1 MLKKMKISKTIP
13 LSFRYSS
20 RITNVITNV
29 IMLSQ
34 NVIMLSCFM
43 LSFYH
48 VFMLL
53 HIHRLL
59 IKCMLSYFLRH
70 LSTSIQRDNIMVKQ
84 HICSKCGKEYA
95 NRHNLSRH
103 RKVCLVFTNQSSNPQ
118 YKPVSDC
125 SSNVFQAPVKPPNPK
140 ISALV
145 DAIVNDDSSAPLM
158 KEIPNEKDLSDFDTE
173 ESSEDDVPD
182 LISMDTM
189 DESVDKSMDNSSKDH
204 SDEDIPDQKSPT
216 IRAPHLSNKEKKLFN
231 KFSLIFRETK
241 QNKGKLFVLLND
253 LIDSAS
259 IDNDDY
265 DKIYNAIKNL

>member
-1 MLKKMKISKTIP
+1 MPGKKRECTG
-13 LSFRYSS
+13 
-20 RITNVITNV
+20 
-29 IMLSQ
+29 
-34 NVIMLSCFM
+34 C
-43 LSFYH
+43 
-48 VFMLL
+48 
-53 HIHRLL
+53 HRLMRSDNL
-59 IKCMLSYFLRH
+59 KNHIKKCIGSVQSQFLP
-70 LSTSIQRDNIMVKQ
+70 TDNIQ
-84 HICSKCGKEYA
+84 D
-95 NRHNLSRH
+95 
-103 RKVCLVFTNQSSNPQ
+103 QSSNI
-118 YKPVSDC
+118 
-125 SSNVFQAPVKPPNPK
+125 FRAPVKPPNPK

-204 SDEDIPDQKSPT
+204 SDEDIPDQKSP
-216 IRAPHLSNKEKKLFN
+216 IMRAPHLSSKEKKLFN

-253 LIDSAS
+253 LRDIAL